1 MKADI
6 GATYVLLGN
15 VIKVSSISETRV
27 KRRGKRGDGE
37 TNEYTYMEET
47 LIKAIR

>member
-15 VIKVSSISETRV
+15 VIKVSSISET
-27 KRRGKRGDGE
+27 KGGGKKGGEE
-37 TNEYTYMEET
+37 TNEYMEET